1 MCDRAEGATPASD
14 ELLTPAEKTY
24 LLKLL
29 RRLGAR
35 INKRQGGA
43 EDEEDVWD
51 CAKDH
56 LRAWLAERETTDL
69 EQTEKNS
76 SEGSRSKRSRAS

>member
-1 MCDRAEGATPASD
+1 MGDRAESATPASD
-14 ELLTPAEKTY
+14 DVLLTPSEQAY

-29 RRLGAR
+29 RRLGGR

-69 EQTEKNS
+69 
-76 SEGSRSKRSRAS
+76 G